1 MLDELSDEKLVGEYL
16 ASRAGA
22 LEMLVGRYFKYV
34 YNFLIKQVGDVRE
47 AQDLTQETF
56 LRVWKN
62 LKKFDQNR
70 SFKVWLFRIARNA
83 AIDYLRKKKILTV
96 ASLESEAD
104 DGSFLD
110 NIPDPNGSIF
120 TKIEQQEMEKETFEM
135 LKAMPEIYRT
145 VIVLYYNEGLNF
157 REIGELLDEP
167 LDTVK
172 SRHRRALILLKK
184 SLNSHKT

>member
-1 MLDELSDEKLVGEYL
+1 MSKYL
-16 ASRAGA
+16 AGQAGA
-22 LEMLVGRYFKYV
+22 LETLVGRYFKYV
-34 YNFLIKQVGDVRE
+34 YNFLVKQIGDTKE
-47 AQDLTQETF
+47 AEDLAQETF

-62 LKKFDQNR
+62 LKKFDQAR

-96 ASLESEAD
+96 AALEDDAE
-104 DGSFLD
+104 DGSILE

-120 TKIEQQEMEKETFEM
+120 TKIEQEEMERETNQM
-135 LKAMPEIYRT
+135 LEQLPEIYRT
-145 VIVLYYNEGLNF
+145 VITLYYNEQMNF

-167 LDTVK
+167 LDTIK

-184 SLNSHKT
+184 SLNSHKSA